1 MKFYEVLEKTN
12 SADFDVCDNVYDVMY
27 TFCWDKEMFSTVEE
41 YNVFCKELFKR
52 TEVENFVSTDHVCLK
67 LTDMIKTN
75 KSLFEEYMK
84 KYWQN
89 QYEEED
95 DFEYEWCK
103 ELLLFTCGYAADSQY
118 QTLREEVLEKIPA

>member
-41 YNVFCKELFKR
+41 YNMFCKELFKR

-84 KYWQN
+84 KY
-89 QYEEED
+89 
-95 DFEYEWCK
+95 CK
-103 ELLLFTCGYAADSQY
+103 ELLLFTCGYATDSQY